1 MGFEPGIYQCF
12 QMSISAHCA
21 QKKTRI
27 RRARNEANDQQRK
40 EKLFIKL
47 KIMFMIFQVGLDP

>member
-1 MGFEPGIYQCF
+1 M
-12 QMSISAHCA
+12 
-21 QKKTRI
+21 
-27 RRARNEANDQQRK
+27 RRARNEANDQPRK